1 MYALDNRVAKYG
13 RKNKAKGKTRP
24 KKNRDKPK
32 VTEFDNEFLDLTQKS
47 TVHKRKH

>member
-1 MYALDNRVAKYG
+1 MHWTIQLQNMQEKQS
-13 RKNKAKGKTRP
+13 RK
-24 KKNRDKPK
+24 KKRDKPK